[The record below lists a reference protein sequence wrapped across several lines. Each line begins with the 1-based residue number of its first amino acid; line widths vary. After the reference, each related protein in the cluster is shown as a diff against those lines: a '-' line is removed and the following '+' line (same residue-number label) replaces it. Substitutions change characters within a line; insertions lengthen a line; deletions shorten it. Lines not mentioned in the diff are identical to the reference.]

1 MRSVSHSISR
11 VGESYVIARVFR
23 ATASRAVVV
32 AVSMPSVRLSHNH
45 TKFMMTA
52 HTRRGEPCAVPKNT
66 LNERLVPMTADYFSP
81 DNVLV
86 VTFGEDPEND
96 KNAYQ
101 ALTDL
106 KQLDSQDQI
115 KIAGAAVVTR
125 DGDGRVDVK
134 SDVGEDP
141 YAGTASGGLIG
152 LLIGII
158 GGPLGMLVG
167 GAYGMLVGSLF
178 DIDEVDT
185 TESVLGEISKQV
197 QPTRTAVLAQVTE
210 QSPEIIDAAMARL
223 DGEVLRRPAVDV
235 EQEIAAAEEAQ
246 RKAKHEARKE
256 LHKARVEKTKAD
268 AHAKVEEM
276 KTKLRR
282 PKAGASS

>member
-1 MRSVSHSISR
+1 
-11 VGESYVIARVFR
+11 
-23 ATASRAVVV
+23 
-32 AVSMPSVRLSHNH
+32 
-45 TKFMMTA
+45 MT
-52 HTRRGEPCAVPKNT
+52 P
-66 LNERLVPMTADYFSP
+66 DYFSP

-86 VTFGEDPEND
+86 VTFGEDPKKDE
-96 KNAYQ
+96 NAYQ

-125 DGDGRVDVK
+125 DSEGRIDVK

-141 YAGTASGGLIG
+141 YVGTASGGVIG

-158 GGPLGMLVG
+158 GGPLGMLIG

-197 QPTRTAVLAQVTE
+197 QPTRTAVLAQVSE
-210 QSPEIIDAAMARL
+210 QSPEVIDAAMARL
-223 DGEVLRRPAVDV
+223 GGEILRRPTI
-235 EQEIAAAEEAQ
+235 ES
-246 RKAKHEARKE
+246 RRRSPWPRRRSGRPSTRLARSCKR
-256 LHKARVEKTKAD
+256 LAS
-268 AHAKVEEM
+268 
-276 KTKLRR
+276 RR
-282 PKAGASS
+282 PRQTHTPRSRR

>member
-1 MRSVSHSISR
+1 MQ
-11 VGESYVIARVFR
+11 
-23 ATASRAVVV
+23 
-32 AVSMPSVRLSHNH
+32 P
-45 TKFMMTA
+45 
-52 HTRRGEPCAVPKNT
+52 
-66 LNERLVPMTADYFSP
+66 DYFSP

-86 VTFGEDPEND
+86 VTFGENPEND

-115 KIAGAAVVTR
+115 KITGAAVVTR
-125 DGDGRVDVK
+125 DADGRVEEK
-134 SDVGEDP
+134 TEVGGNP
-141 YAGTASGGLIG
+141 LAGTAGGGVIG

-158 GGPLGMLVG
+158 GGPLGMLIG

-210 QSPEIIDAAMARL
+210 QSPEVIDAAMARL
-223 DGEVLRRPAVDV
+223 GGEVLRRPAVDV
-235 EQEIAAAEEAQ
+235 EEEIAAAEEAQ

-256 LHKARVEKTKAD
+256 LHQARVEKTKSD

-276 KTKLRR
+276 KAKLRG
-282 PKAGASS
+282 PKAGASA